1 MSQLWESSL
10 SEGSRSE
17 KTAPPQSRR
26 LAERE
31 NGLEPGSANHI
42 RGMSHFTGMYFL
54 CFRYLNTALHEDM
67 ACMRVWL
74 VLGYKVVCFR

>member
-10 SEGSRSE
+10 SEGSPSE
-17 KTAPPQSRR
+17 KTALPQSRR

-42 RGMSHFTGMYFL
+42 RDMLHFTRMDFL
-54 CFRYLNTALHEDM
+54 CFGHLNTALHEDM
-67 ACMRVWL
+67 ACRRVWL
-74 VLGYKVVCFR
+74 VSGYTVMCLR